1 MTSYPCRLYSAL
13 GYVFVASAID
23 EKQAFQA
30 KSNDKAKILLA
41 PFSFHYIFI
50 TQKYSDDE
58 L

>member
-1 MTSYPCRLYSAL
+1 MYRLYSAL

-23 EKQAFQA
+23 EKQAFRT